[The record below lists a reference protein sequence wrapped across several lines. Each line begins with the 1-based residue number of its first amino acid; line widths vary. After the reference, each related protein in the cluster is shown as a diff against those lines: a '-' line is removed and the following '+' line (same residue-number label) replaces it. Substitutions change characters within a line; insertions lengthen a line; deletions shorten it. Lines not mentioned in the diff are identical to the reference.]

1 MLFVFVLLNGLACGL
16 GHGWLMAMA
25 ERGEPREATVAV
37 ADNAGGHDM
46 TAGAR
51 PMSMHGA
58 APQAP
63 APMAEHGVGEQPDGL
78 DMLAMKLFGDC
89 AFAGTLLQVVILLL
103 ALGWLARLRSP
114 PILRPR
120 QAFPAPRHFSFP
132 ALNPQAP

>member
-16 GHGWLMAMA
+16 GHGRLMAMA
-25 ERGEPREATVAV
+25 ERVEAQGAAVAV
-37 ADNAGGHDM
+37 ADNVGGHGM
-46 TAGAR
+46 SAGAR

-58 APQAP
+58 VPQAP

-103 ALGWLARLRSP
+103 ALGWLARLQLP

-120 QAFPAPRHFSFP
+120 QALAAPRHFSLP